1 MTVSRPPTV
10 PKQWIDA
17 LKGIG
22 IVAVVAGHAYSWRN
36 GSLVPLIYLFHMPL
50 FFFLSGYL
58 YKPSPDLIA
67 YFRKKFFHL
76 LVPYAAFLLLLVI
89 IPEFYS
95 AIVSHQLGVA
105 EAKLLVKNAVY
116 GGRRLEGVGTVF
128 WFVTCL
134 FFTQQLFNL
143 LVVRL
148 HKQMLFPVV
157 LVATALSFVNAWL
170 YQDTRFPLNVNVV
183 LAALPIFYAGYV
195 FKRHEQTR
203 WITPVAL
210 VISAVAVGSVLAGVP
225 NYYDM
230 KVIEYGIPAVTMVS
244 ALSITVALIA
254 AAKQLERAPFALTG
268 LVALGQASMIIMF
281 VHRAILILWEDH
293 GVASVGVGIV
303 LATATPYLLYL
314 IANRFAI
321 SRALLLGSE
330 SDFRK
335 LVSIRRSRHEPD
347 PLPHKS

>member
-1 MTVSRPPTV
+1 M

-22 IVAVVAGHAYSWRN
+22 IVAVVAGHAYSWHS

-76 LVPYAAFLLLLVI
+76 LVPYAAFLLLLVV

-95 AIVSHQLGVA
+95 AVVSHNMGMA
-105 EAKLLVKNAVY
+105 EAKFFIKNTVY

-143 LVVRL
+143 LAVRL
-148 HKQMLFPVV
+148 NKQMLLPVV
-157 LVATALSFVNAWL
+157 LAATVLSFVNSLL

-203 WITPVAL
+203 WITLVAIG
-210 VISAVAVGSVLAGVP
+210 ISAVAVGSVLAGVP

-230 KVIEYGIPAVTMVS
+230 KVTEYGIPVVTMVS

-254 AAKQLERAPFALTG
+254 AAKQLERAPFALKG

-281 VHRAILILWEDH
+281 VHRAILILWEDY
-293 GVASVGVGIV
+293 GFASVGAGVV
-303 LATATPYLLYL
+303 LATAASYLLYL
-314 IANRFAI
+314 IASRFAV

-335 LVSIRRSRHEPD
+335 LVSIRSSRHDPD